1 MGEPSPSSK
10 VDDASEH
17 ADSIK
22 FRSSEFKLKPDQLAE
37 LHDPKSM
44 AAFVN
49 LFDEDPNN
57 LYTFLGTDK
66 GSGLN
71 IADEDVTGTERYKI
85 YGDNRIPQRK
95 PKSFLELAWEAFQDR
110 IMILLTVAAVISFA
124 LGLYETLGQP
134 PEYDSEGKEI
144 TKVDW
149 VEGVAIMIAV
159 LVVILVGSANDYQK
173 NSNFLS

>member
-110 IMILLTVAAVISFA
+110 IMIL
-124 LGLYETLGQP
+124 
-134 PEYDSEGKEI
+134 
-144 TKVDW
+144 
-149 VEGVAIMIAV
+149 
-159 LVVILVGSANDYQK
+159 
-173 NSNFLS
+173 